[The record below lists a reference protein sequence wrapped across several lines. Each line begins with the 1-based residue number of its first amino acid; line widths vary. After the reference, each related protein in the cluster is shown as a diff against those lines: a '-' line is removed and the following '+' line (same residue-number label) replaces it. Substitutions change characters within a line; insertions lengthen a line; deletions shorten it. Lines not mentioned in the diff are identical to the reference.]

1 MRALRQSGKH
11 WHRGLTGA
19 PHPTHRARPQ
29 WRSMQSFIRIVTGY
43 ARRAQIS
50 PGRCA
55 NCWCTSAAL
64 TLGHLGDRMRPGRY
78 SHRGLPP
85 HEFAPMRG
93 AHPSFER
100 TRHGSR
106 FRPSFHS
113 RPYAPCF
120 HARLNSFVKRH
131 RHGSREGLDIHGPPK
146 DTDST
151 VEIPRFEM

>member
-1 MRALRQSGKH
+1 
-11 WHRGLTGA
+11 
-19 PHPTHRARPQ
+19 
-29 WRSMQSFIRIVTGY
+29 
-43 ARRAQIS
+43 
-50 PGRCA
+50 
-55 NCWCTSAAL
+55 
-64 TLGHLGDRMRPGRY
+64 
-78 SHRGLPP
+78 
-85 HEFAPMRG
+85 MRG

-113 RPYAPCF
+113 RPYAACL